1 MKKILITG
9 ANSYIGDSVKAY
21 LLQWPQEYDVIVKDT
36 IGWEVN
42 ESDFYGIDVVFNVAG
57 IAHIKETDE
66 NRHLYYE
73 INRDLVIRIA
83 ETAKR
88 AGVKQFVALST
99 MSVYGLTVG
108 HITKKTSVNP
118 TSAYGISKE
127 EADSVIAKMTDKDF
141 KFACLRPPMVYG
153 KGCKGNYQRLR
164 LFALRFPFFP
174 NYSNQRSMIYIGN
187 LCAFVKE
194 VIDQEKDGLFFPQNS
209 DYVETSKM
217 VKLIAENNN
226 RHIRLVRVFNWG
238 IKILPVNVIR
248 KVFGDLT
255 YEKVDTID
263 AFDFETSIRLTE
275 EL

>member
-108 HITKKTSVNP
+108 HITKKTPVNP

-174 NYSNQRSMIYIGN
+174 KFSNQRSMVFIGN

-194 VIDQEKDGLFFPQNS
+194 VIDQEKNGLFFPQNS

-226 RHIRLVRVFNWG
+226 RHIRLVRVFNWL